1 MWIISIFI
9 IIIATIIF
17 FIIKSEKKHQ
27 KEQLKYLISE
37 KKELIQKIEE
47 QKKEVNELN
56 KEIDNLKCRKVVA
69 EFELQDKCQQYTD
82 ALQEYQDNAIKDFNI
97 FKESIQ
103 YQKEELLKELQKMD
117 QTYQSRVAARVREE
131 EVKQKKDFYC
141 LHLSSDE
148 LQDISV
154 LNTIKPKLKNPRI
167 LSMLIWSTY
176 YQKKMTTLCN
186 NVTGI
191 TPITGIYKITN
202 QLNQQCYIGQARDIS
217 KRFKEH
223 AKCGL
228 GIDTPQN
235 NKLYKAMLEDG
246 LENFSWEVLEKCPID
261 QLNEKETYYI
271 SAYQSYNFGYNSNS
285 GIKKE

>member
-1 MWIISIFI
+1 MQLIISICI
-9 IIIATIIF
+9 VIIATIIF
-17 FIIKSEKKHQ
+17 FILKSIKKNQ
-27 KEQLKYLISE
+27 KEQLKYLINE
-37 KKELIQKIEE
+37 KKELAQKIIE
-47 QKKEVNELN
+47 QKEEVNNLN
-56 KEIDNLKCRKVVA
+56 KEIDTLKGA
-69 EFELQDKCQQYTD
+69 QFELQNKCQQCD
-82 ALQEYQDNAIKDFNI
+82 NALQEYYNNTKKDFDI
-97 FKESIQ
+97 FNESIQ
-103 YQKEELLKELQKMD
+103 HQKQEISKELQKMD
-117 QTYQSRVAARVREE
+117 QTYQSRIAARIREE

-141 LHLSSDE
+141 LHLPQDE

-186 NVTGI
+186 NVTGVN
-191 TPITGIYKITN
+191 PITGIYKITN
-202 QLNQQCYIGQARDIS
+202 QLNQQCYIGQAKDIS

-246 LENFSWEVLEKCPID
+246 LENFSWEVLEKCPLD
-261 QLNEKETYYI
+261 QLNEKEAYYI
-271 SAYQSYNFGYNSNS
+271 NAYQSYNFGYNSNS